1 MTLEPEDTYLS
12 SKKFNQSSNRKH
24 HASIDQARYYN
35 VMVLFYVYVKYG
47 YSTWHSISHRRP
59 QLRYCVE
66 ILFKDGSPGRTR
78 HFCSFPFSDGV
89 IQSFFRAISHSQS
102 RCNIMYHTTYGEV
115 VSDLILR
122 CIVQL
127 RNTLAGGQFKSFV
140 ETHGSVLI
148 HMFSFN
154 GIHQSQ

>member
-24 HASIDQARYYN
+24 HASINQARYYN
-35 VMVLFYVYVKYG
+35 VMVFFYVYVKYG

-127 RNTLAGGQFKSFV
+127 ATLLPVANSSHLWRPTVRF
-140 ETHGSVLI
+140 LI